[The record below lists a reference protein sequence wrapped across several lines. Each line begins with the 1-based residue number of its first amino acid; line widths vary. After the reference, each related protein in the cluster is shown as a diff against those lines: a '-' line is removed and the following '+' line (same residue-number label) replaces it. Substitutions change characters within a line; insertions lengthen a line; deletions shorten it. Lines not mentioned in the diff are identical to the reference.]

1 MGAICAFA
9 NPMTLLQSV
18 LSALRRHFPA
28 QLQAENGYLAEA
40 VDAYDLERRMRHIER
55 RGTEQPWHLRH
66 LA

>member
-1 MGAICAFA
+1 
-9 NPMTLLQSV
+9 MTLFQSV

-40 VDAYDLERRMRHIER
+40 VDACDLERRMRHIDR
-55 RGTEQPWHLRH
+55 HGIPQPLHLKH